1 MPYIQADVAYHTPL
15 QLPWC
20 ITTILTCTDQFSAF
34 LISTRSHVDLVL
46 VSTAF
51 THPLR
56 SSRKEPPNG
65 SGSAI
70 IGGECN
76 NLASVPFQCPID
88 CRLLIFFLLNSNSN
102 TKLKLNRSETSW
114 TSAIFSFKASLY
126 GTQTWIEPGWTGQ
139 HSPKRFFLMSVWTSK
154 ISQIPHSF
162 FISFMCLEVLG
173 TTNWKTRWMNTRK
186 SLGEPLW

>member
-1 MPYIQADVAYHTPL
+1 MFLRNNHGAREHIIWTRRRRRYRQLIDNSIAKNTHIMPYIQADVAYHTPL
-15 QLPWC
+15 QLPRC

-88 CRLLIFFLLNSNSN
+88 CRLLIFFLHNSNSN
-102 TKLKLNRSETSW
+102 TKLKLNRSETQVE
-114 TSAIFSFKASLY
+114 L
-126 GTQTWIEPGWTGQ
+126 QP
-139 HSPKRFFLMSVWTSK
+139 FFL
-154 ISQIPHSF
+154 
-162 FISFMCLEVLG
+162 
-173 TTNWKTRWMNTRK
+173 
-186 SLGEPLW
+186 